1 MLITAKHAD
10 RLGIALQKEGVIGCT
25 LCGKLSC
32 GKLSLRELAYLVHR
46 INQECDLSEELL
58 EEEHPDDV
66 AFFDSLTDRIEQ
78 AAFKNT
84 TYE

>member
-25 LCGKLSC
+25 PC
-32 GKLSLRELAYLVHR
+32 GKLSLRELAYLVYR

-78 AAFKNT
+78 AAFKDT